1 MSEAPDNAHVIPAAA
16 PPAPLA
22 INALPEFVSR
32 LQTHLNAWP
41 TGIVPIDREDF
52 QRLLNV
58 AKVQIISA
66 AGVR

>member
-1 MSEAPDNAHVIPAAA
+1 MSEAPDNAHVTHAA
-16 PPAPLA
+16 PPAPLPV
-22 INALPEFVSR
+22 NALPEFVTR
-32 LQTHLNAWP
+32 LQLHLNTWP

-66 AGVR
+66 AGPR

>member
-1 MSEAPDNAHVIPAAA
+1 MSEAPDNANVAAPAA
-16 PPAPLA
+16 PMAPLA
-22 INALPEFVSR
+22 INALAPFVSR

-58 AKVQIISA
+58 AKVQIISS
-66 AGVR
+66 AGAR

>member
-1 MSEAPDNAHVIPAAA
+1 MSEAPDNANVVPPAA

-22 INALPEFVSR
+22 INALPEFVTR
-32 LQTHLNAWP
+32 LQLHLNTWP

-58 AKVQIISA
+58 AKVHIISA
-66 AGVR
+66 AGAK

>member
-1 MSEAPDNAHVIPAAA
+1 MSEAPDNANIARAPA
-16 PPAPLA
+16 PVAPLA
-22 INALPEFVSR
+22 VNALPEFVSR

-58 AKVQIISA
+58 AKVQIIAA
-66 AGVR
+66 AGPR